1 MNQNDCSGKTL
12 KPWPVFVDHYTF
24 TDWITKLRKK
34 QRQAAAKIDIQID
47 RASAG
52 NFGDYKAVREGVLEM
67 KIDFGPGYRIYYAID
82 GKKII
87 ILLYG
92 GDKDKQDSD
101 IDKAVKYLRDYKA
114 RKQNDEDRK

>member
-1 MNQNDCSGKTL
+1 MKYEVKRYQDAQGKV
-12 KPWPVFVDHYTF
+12 PF